1 MGWFGDLWSSIKDT
15 ASNVWSGVKNV
26 AGKVYDVVRKP
37 IDIIAGAGNVVS
49 KIPVIGT
56 IAQPLIGAARGAQSL
71 LDQGKAVA
79 DVAKSIGLK
88 EGGMVRSPKKYYQA

>member
-1 MGWFGDLWSSIKDT
+1 MGWFSDLWEGIKST

-37 IDIIAGAGNVVS
+37 IDVIAGAGKFIS
-49 KIPVIGT
+49 KIPVVGT
-56 IAQPLIGAARGAQSL
+56 VLSPLTAAASTAQGL
-71 LDQGKAVA
+71 LDQAKSVG

-88 EGGMVRSPKKYYQA
+88 EGGIVKRKYYQA